1 MLQVAKNVKINGS
14 QLYIMVKTQS
24 NVMPFV
30 LYIAYTKVS
39 SLN

>member
-24 NVMPFV
+24 NVTPFV
-30 LYIAYTKVS
+30 LYITYTKMS